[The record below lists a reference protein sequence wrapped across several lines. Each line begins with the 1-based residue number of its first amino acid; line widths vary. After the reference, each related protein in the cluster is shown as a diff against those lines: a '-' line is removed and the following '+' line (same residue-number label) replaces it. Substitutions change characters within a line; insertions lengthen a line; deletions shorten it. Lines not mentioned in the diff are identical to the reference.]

1 MELTPNRHAR
11 ANRHRR
17 QSDPPGVDPA
27 LWRGIANYFAF
38 VAAIA
43 VVLLLVFR

>member
-1 MELTPNRHAR
+1 MTNRHAR

-17 QSDPPGVDPA
+17 RSGPPPVDPA
-27 LWRGIANYFAF
+27 LWRGLLNYLAV